1 MLETLS
7 RTQVRAEVI
16 PSQIQEISF
25 KSVKEF
31 VNYLSTVAL

>member
-16 PSQIQEISF
+16 PSQIQENPF
-25 KSVKEF
+25 KSIKEF
-31 VNYLSTVAL
+31 VNNLSTVAL